1 MAGVEPNSGKN
12 PGNTI
17 QCLSNSEG
25 QAPNCSYCHKGRH
38 FLTQCVEFLNGSL
51 SDQPTSVRGVTH
63 KMLKPTGWGILSS
76 GRPED
81 CAIWSLRSFSF
92 EEHGFDLGTVIIVD
106 DVLCVQR
113 GRSVFHNHGRKVLM
127 NYIETALEG
136 NGSGRMTDVSNYTL
150 WPKSSVNVV
159 ENVSEWAPQKSEI
172 LRDETRGSSRSK
184 VRVACV
190 PEYQNVW
197 CSQLKAREGDHF
209 EWSLPESSKATLMDA
224 VELAQRLRELSE
236 ETLGYVGQDI
246 ANAML
251 KWTPMEVL
259 LGELL
264 VDEEANVLV
273 VSGPVGRDA
282 EQAVPESLNISKAA
296 YVMQKSAQF
305 LGSGIFGEQICRS
318 VMFNRLLLRATDL
331 VLENDLCR
339 RAEWLASFSQFE
351 ELSFRS
357 IIFPDLMSE
366 EVLGL
371 LVEGVK
377 PQLHVFVDVSSSGF
391 VSAAYLR
398 LALEDESFTST
409 KLVGERYR
417 DVPKHF
423 NIGTMTS
430 KMMWSCTKLGL
441 RAIYQGAEL
450 AIDIC
455 KTLGLSKDS
464 VMIWSSSKAALR
476 CLETKDCISM
486 ALTGQYCERIANLI
500 PTDRIQWASGAENP
514 ANVAALLRSASEMF
528 EFPMWTVGPSFLRK
542 PRSFWP
548 ILKEFRD
555 TTRLTFAEVTLCR
568 SLEYLTDLQPED
580 DSESEVLVSAIKD
593 GIKLLLESLTSPVN
607 TNRETPDVPDLID
620 RGNSEAN
627 DLAQS

>member
-1 MAGVEPNSGKN
+1 
-12 PGNTI
+12 
-17 QCLSNSEG
+17 
-25 QAPNCSYCHKGRH
+25 
-38 FLTQCVEFLNGSL
+38 
-51 SDQPTSVRGVTH
+51 
-63 KMLKPTGWGILSS
+63 
-76 GRPED
+76 
-81 CAIWSLRSFSF
+81 
-92 EEHGFDLGTVIIVD
+92 
-106 DVLCVQR
+106 
-113 GRSVFHNHGRKVLM
+113 
-127 NYIETALEG
+127 
-136 NGSGRMTDVSNYTL
+136 
-150 WPKSSVNVV
+150 
-159 ENVSEWAPQKSEI
+159 
-172 LRDETRGSSRSK
+172 
-184 VRVACV
+184 
-190 PEYQNVW
+190 
-197 CSQLKAREGDHF
+197 
-209 EWSLPESSKATLMDA
+209 
-224 VELAQRLRELSE
+224 
-236 ETLGYVGQDI
+236 
-246 ANAML
+246 
-251 KWTPMEVL
+251 
-259 LGELL
+259 
-264 VDEEANVLV
+264 
-273 VSGPVGRDA
+273 
-282 EQAVPESLNISKAA
+282 
-296 YVMQKSAQF
+296 
-305 LGSGIFGEQICRS
+305 
-318 VMFNRLLLRATDL
+318 
-331 VLENDLCR
+331 
-339 RAEWLASFSQFE
+339 
-351 ELSFRS
+351 
-357 IIFPDLMSE
+357 MSE
-366 EVLGL
+366 EVRGQLA
-371 LVEGVK
+371 EGVK

-398 LALEDESFTST
+398 FAFDDESFTST

-500 PTDRIQWASGAENP
+500 PTDRIQWASDAENP